1 MKKTKIVAFIL
12 LLTLTLV
19 LSSSCRSVSPEPASS
34 ESTPP
39 KSTTPESTP
48 TESTEHICDVKDFED
63 VPGEHASICT
73 VCNTKHL
80 KAEACRF
87 VREFCMDE
95 FVTCTICGKSQ
106 YEPPEEHDMKYV
118 SKDVGCWYT
127 YLTYACSK
135 CGMEEI
141 VHGDHVY
148 PQHAWSESAADGK
161 TVYKCTRCS
170 VSFTVQN
177 EIGEFSYAEV
187 LEEFKIGDP
196 GVQHEGFY
204 FTVFEY
210 WKTDR
215 PIDIGTKAG
224 LELKRYEFEYDT
236 VSVSFDEESN
246 VWCVDF
252 YTESIP
258 GGGCS
263 VYIDDS
269 GCICYMIFG
278 E

>member
-1 MKKTKIVAFIL
+1 MKTTKLLVLIL
-12 LLTLTLV
+12 ALALTLTMAA
-19 LSSSCRSVSPEPASS
+19 SCQFVSPE
-34 ESTPP
+34 ST
-39 KSTTPESTP
+39 TTPESTTNP
-48 TESTEHICDVKDFED
+48 ESTEHVCDVKDFQD

-80 KAEACRF
+80 KSEACRF
-87 VREFCMDE
+87 VREFCMDT
-95 FVTCTICGKSQ
+95 FVTCSICGNSQ
-106 YEPPEEHDMKYV
+106 SVQPEEHDWKHT
-118 SKDVGCWYT
+118 SSTRDCWSVT
-127 YLTYACSK
+127 EVYACSK
-135 CGMEEI
+135 CGMEQTM
-141 VHGDHVY
+141 HGDAYRPDHS
-148 PQHAWSESAADGK
+148 WSESAADGK

-215 PIDIGTKAG
+215 PIDIVTKAG
-224 LELKRYEFEYDT
+224 LELNRYEFEYDT

-269 GCICYMIFG
+269 GCICYMVFG